1 MVFRGSRPPH
11 SQVPLPGG
19 EDKGRGERGAS
30 RTVLALSAALVLLC
44 VLVVFV
50 FVVR

>member
-19 EDKGRGERGAS
+19 EDEGRGKRGS
-30 RTVLALSAALVLLC
+30 RTVPALSAAVVVLC
-44 VLVVFV
+44 VLVVFLLV
-50 FVVR
+50 LR